1 MSVKVIIS
9 IIINSLTI
17 PGTCSPLLYVNII
30 IVIYVVTIII
40 NLWVHTK
47 LAFYTAIHVSLHYAK
62 LLYIYKKKKTCVPE
76 SLNVPP

>member
-17 PGTCSPLLYVNII
+17 PGTCSPLLYVNNI

-47 LAFYTAIHVSLHYAK
+47 LAFYTAIHVSLHY
-62 LLYIYKKKKTCVPE
+62 YI
-76 SLNVPP
+76 